1 MNARNAARSVQG
13 LVVGLAWLVLAAWG
27 CQKSPSKPAG
37 VPSGDVEF
45 MGPVDGEALNAQV
58 IDVRGRAVVGTL
70 VNVYLDGVY
79 CGSAVSYVSQDSGR
93 FTVEDVDLGPEEGKK
108 TLVAVASDGS
118 GHEAARGDTIVIT
131 LDTTSPPAEL
141 ESIEGAGW
149 DGTDERWVAPFKQL
163 FATGRTDTT
172 AGVVRVRHELT
183 CFAPSQADTYAAGP
197 GEPDSVRVEIKVTR
211 PTFEPAQV
219 DSLIVYSFEALDAA
233 ENYTQEMFTVRWVAD
248 TTACAFL
255 DAVDMLLYEFVNWSY
270 VDTLHTRAYALPTAV
285 DRGDT
290 IYSEGHIEHYE
301 ATLKKSWFFFVDK
314 DCQAE
319 YPHDCLYLFIDVEN
333 CYNREGFTWSWP
345 PERLAGMVTFASWE
359 CP

>member
-27 CQKSPSKPAG
+27 CQKSPSTPAG
-37 VPSGDVEF
+37 VSSGDVEF

-149 DGTDERWVAPFKQL
+149 DGTDERWLAPLKQF
-163 FATGRTDTT
+163 FAGGRTDTT
-172 AGVVRVRHELT
+172 AGVVRVRHDIA
-183 CFAPSQADTYAAGP
+183 CFFPSEADTYAAGP
-197 GEPDSVRVEIKVTR
+197 GEPDSVRVTIKVTR
-211 PTFEPAQV
+211 PVFGPTQI
-219 DSLIVYSFEALDAA
+219 DSLVVYSFEALDAA
-233 ENYTQEMFTVRWVAD
+233 ENYTQDLFTVHWLAD
-248 TTACAFL
+248 TTACTFE
-255 DAVDMLLYEFVNWSY
+255 DAVEALLYEYENWHPS
-270 VDTLHTRAYALPTAV
+270 DTLHTHIYALPIAV
-285 DRGDT
+285 NRGQTVYSLDHLEQYTPTIDR
-290 IYSEGHIEHYE
+290 
-301 ATLKKSWFFFVDK
+301 SWF
-314 DCQAE
+314 
-319 YPHDCLYLFIDVEN
+319 LFIDRCCDEAYPHRCTYLFMDVEF
-333 CYNREGFTWSWP
+333 CYNRDGFAGSWP
-345 PERLAGMVTFASWE
+345 PERLDEMLTIASWS